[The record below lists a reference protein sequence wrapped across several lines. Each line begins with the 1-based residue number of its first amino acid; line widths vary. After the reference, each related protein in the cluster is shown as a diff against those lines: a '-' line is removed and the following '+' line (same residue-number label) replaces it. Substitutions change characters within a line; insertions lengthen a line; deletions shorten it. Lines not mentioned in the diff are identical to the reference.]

1 MTAET
6 AVTATGDIYVH
17 ASRDSRDAWALAR
30 AAAEPKLKRSLSYST
45 APDSSREFQLVI
57 AALEDESHA
66 CKVLDNFT
74 VGEKLR
80 EHVRKHV

>member
-1 MTAET
+1 MAE
-6 AVTATGDIYVH
+6 GDNIHH
-17 ASRDSRDAWALAR
+17 ASRDSRNAWALAR
-30 AAAEPKLKRSLSYST
+30 SAAEPKLKRSLSCSA

-74 VGEKLR
+74 VGEELR